1 MEYTYNNI
9 TYKKRPLTNDIA
21 LSVVSNDFSLAES
34 KSPEFE
40 KLTKPI
46 KLGELAAQHDACPV
60 ADLSNFRPYI
70 DFLKQEFE
78 GFRIRNAQF
87 SGVIAAGGILNS
99 VDDDTAAYLAANG
112 SIAVIA
118 QGYRNNSDAA
128 LLKKGIIPLISE
140 EELPTGTFIL
150 IRNIKRDISD
160 GKLEAYIVT
169 PDKLTSV
176 GIHINKYTA
185 EDLTAVLT

>member
-1 MEYTYNNI
+1 M
-9 TYKKRPLTNDIA
+9 
-21 LSVVSNDFSLAES
+21 
-34 KSPEFE
+34 
-40 KLTKPI
+40 
-46 KLGELAAQHDACPV
+46 
-60 ADLSNFRPYI
+60 
-70 DFLKQEFE
+70 
-78 GFRIRNAQF
+78 
-87 SGVIAAGGILNS
+87 
-99 VDDDTAAYLAANG
+99 
-112 SIAVIA
+112 IA

-150 IRNIKRDISD
+150 IRNIKRDIFD